1 MNALEKYL
9 KRLKFTKIIYILLL
23 TKIALIY
30 TKVCLENWDRGG
42 LPLCGVKVSHQVM
55 LPKALQCLLPRTTT
69 WWEQSGAFSDNGQHG
84 SFASFRQE
92 FDSPKVHKTT

>member
-42 LPLCGVKVSHQVM
+42 LPLCGVKVSHQVT
-55 LPKALQCLLPRTTT
+55 LSKALQCYAPRIHQNPTTLLAGVVRN
-69 WWEQSGAFSDNGQHG
+69 GAISIK
-84 SFASFRQE
+84 
-92 FDSPKVHKTT
+92 PKKD

>member
-42 LPLCGVKVSHQVM
+42 LPLCGVKVSH
-55 LPKALQCLLPRTTT
+55 
-69 WWEQSGAFSDNGQHG
+69 
-84 SFASFRQE
+84 
-92 FDSPKVHKTT
+92 